1 MYAFALLALLGLATG
16 LHAYRPR
23 HFSHLS
29 TRPRHFRLF
38 SAAVGSKV
46 TTPPSIEVMML
57 QVARAITSFTSS
69 ISSMPWSSRV
79 GVVEL
84 PLPVTGGTELDDW
97 PGGIKQKFSVLKPM
111 IETSLKQLNFS
122 STGSLSYLNGE
133 SGQEDCV
140 AVWQA
145 PGLSVVTFAT
155 PECIPEIRQLAENG
169 VVIVVNPQFFLDP
182 LSSKGSKEF
191 VASATTVFELTQ
203 LNMRGE
209 ALGGALPVRGI
220 ISREF
225 PNKFVTARR
234 LDGGGYVLLRE
245 WDTRPSRAEMET
257 VFLEDSKIRD
267 AQLSLVDKL
276 RKLVPRVD

>member
-1 MYAFALLALLGLATG
+1 MRINAFAVLTLVGLATG
-16 LHAYRPR
+16 FQRRTYLKSTDGKR
-23 HFSHLS
+23 LS
-29 TRPRHFRLF
+29 LF
-38 SAAVGSKV
+38 ATAVGSKV

-57 QVARAITSFTSS
+57 QVARAITAFTSS
-69 ISSMPWSSRV
+69 TASMPWSSRV
-79 GVVEL
+79 GIIEI

-111 IETSLKQLNFS
+111 IETSLKQLNFTN
-122 STGSLSYLNGE
+122 TGSVTYLNGE

-145 PGLSVVTFAT
+145 AGLSVVTFAT
-155 PECIPEIRQLAENG
+155 PECIPELRQLAEREGG
-169 VVIVVNPQFFLDP
+169 VVVVVNPQFFLDP

-245 WDTRPSRAEMET
+245 WDAKPSRAEMET